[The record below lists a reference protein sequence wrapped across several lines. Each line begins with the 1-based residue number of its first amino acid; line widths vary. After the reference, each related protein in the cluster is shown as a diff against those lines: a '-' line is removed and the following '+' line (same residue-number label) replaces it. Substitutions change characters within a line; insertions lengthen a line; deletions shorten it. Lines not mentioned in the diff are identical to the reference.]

1 MTGKEYETGRGE
13 VRFRDSKRKEPVQER
28 VKRQERIGNIS
39 FLRMRRG
46 RRERREK

>member
-13 VRFRDSKRKEPVQER
+13 VRFRDGERREPVQER

-46 RRERREK
+46 RRERGEK

>member
-13 VRFRDSKRKEPVQER
+13 GRFRDGERREPVQER
-28 VKRQERIGNIS
+28 LKRQRIGNIS

-46 RRERREK
+46 RRERRQK